1 MKVMKAILMY
11 LIAFTSGLKETSE
24 AVNNAASA
32 EELDNKIHEIT
43 GI

>member
-1 MKVMKAILMY
+1 MKVVKAILKY
-11 LIAFTSGLKETSE
+11 LIAFTSGLRETAA

-32 EELDNKIHEIT
+32 EDLDNKIHEIT

>member
-1 MKVMKAILMY
+1 MKVVKVILKY
-11 LIAFTSGLKETSE
+11 LIAFTSELKKTAE
-24 AVNNAASA
+24 AVNDAASA